1 MRERN
6 PFLFSIL
13 RLGTPIVIALAV
25 IIALAG
31 PSGFGRGDRNAEAA
45 FMLELKK
52 LLSSDIEAGDLFG
65 NSVAV
70 SGDTAIVGACCE
82 DTVGIGVNTGA
93 AYVLQRDEGG
103 ADNWGEVTKLVA
115 SSPGLNYYFGASV
128 AVSGDTAVVGTN
140 REEGQAGAA
149 GAAYIF
155 QRHEGGADNWGE
167 VKRIT
172 SSDIE
177 SSDRFGGN
185 VGITGDTV
193 VVGAN
198 GEDAGGSS
206 AGAAYVFQRDEGG
219 TDNWGEVKKLT
230 ASDAEAFDSFG
241 STVAVGGD
249 TAVVGASDEDS
260 AGSRAGAAYVF
271 QRDQGGASNW
281 GEVKKLTASDAET
294 EARFGN
300 SVALSGDTA
309 IVGAPGED
317 AGGDIGDNFGAAYV
331 FQRDQGGASNWG
343 EVKKLTA
350 SDAVRSDD
358 FGASVGLSGDTA
370 IVGATGQDVGDD
382 NTGAAYA
389 FVRDSGGANN
399 WGEEAKL
406 TASDGEFRDLFG
418 ASAAVDAN
426 TALVGASQD
435 NAGGED
441 AGAAYVF
448 DLVFPKP
455 TPTNTPT
462 PTATPVTPTI
472 TPTPTLTPTSTKLPD
487 PGDTDLD
494 GCSDQAENGPDE
506 SFGDFY
512 DVWTH
517 PPGQPAA
524 WERNK
529 VINLFDILAVA
540 PRFGAATR
548 VDKPEALAA
557 ALIEPTD
564 DTSYHAGYDRGPIVG
579 ANPWD
584 RAPAD
589 GVINITDDILGVA
602 AQFGHDCS

>member
-93 AYVLQRDEGG
+93 AYVLERDEGG

-115 SSPGLNYYFGASV
+115 SSPGINYYFGASV

-155 QRHEGGADNWGE
+155 QRHEGGAD
-167 VKRIT
+167 
-172 SSDIE
+172 
-177 SSDRFGGN
+177 
-185 VGITGDTV
+185 
-193 VVGAN
+193 
-198 GEDAGGSS
+198 
-206 AGAAYVFQRDEGG
+206 
-219 TDNWGEVKKLT
+219 
-230 ASDAEAFDSFG
+230 
-241 STVAVGGD
+241 
-249 TAVVGASDEDS
+249 
-260 AGSRAGAAYVF
+260 
-271 QRDQGGASNW
+271 NW

-350 SDAVRSDD
+350 SDAGRSDD

-506 SFGDFY
+506 SFGGQRNHKYFWDFY

-557 ALIEPTD
+557 ALIEPVD